1 MSGLKTLVDLNTNE
15 TAVIENCD
23 HSGFG
28 STRLQ
33 EMGLIPGN
41 FVRLIKKSPFSGPIE
56 IKLHG
61 FYLSLR
67 KDLAQKIQIRILI

>member
-1 MSGLKTLVDLNTNE
+1 MSGLKTLIDLNTND
-15 TAVIENCD
+15 TAIIENCD

-56 IKLHG
+56 IKLQG

-67 KDLAQKIQIRILI
+67 KDLAQKIKIRILN